1 MALFRGGGPKG
12 PIIYI
17 LIHFFMCASFTEIS
31 QNLRS
36 LTILQQAQHIDYRVL
51 RIDVILEHKR
61 INQNIS
67 NISIWKILS

>member
-12 PIIYI
+12 SIIYI
-17 LIHFFMCASFTEIS
+17 LRHFFMCASFTEIS

-67 NISIWKILS
+67 NISIWKIQS

>member
-1 MALFRGGGPKG
+1 
-12 PIIYI
+12 
-17 LIHFFMCASFTEIS
+17 MCASFTEIS